1 MAVTRSRK
9 IVLAVAAWAFALM
22 GALAV
27 SRVIDFGVFFNLGLI
42 GFLVI
47 LGLSGPFTVKP
58 RWRSRAGI
66 LIALGALIFLA
77 IILQKIYAIG
87 LTLNV

>member
-1 MAVTRSRK
+1 MAVTRNRK
-9 IVLAVAAWAFALM
+9 IVMEFAAWAFALL
-22 GALAV
+22 GAFAA
-27 SRVIDFGVFFNLGLI
+27 SRVVDASIFFNLGLI

-47 LGLSGPFTVKP
+47 LGLSGPFMVKP
-58 RWRSRAGI
+58 RWRGRAGI

-87 LTLNV
+87 LTMKV